1 MGNTG
6 LIAFYIDFLW
16 QSVML
21 TGHVQ
26 ALDLGHERQ
35 DVSGGVFS
43 AEDMM
48 VSPLDRRK
56 MGLGGGAVEELGE
69 VPVKHVFWDVWN

>member
-1 MGNTG
+1 
-6 LIAFYIDFLW
+6 
-16 QSVML
+16 ML

-26 ALDLGHERQ
+26 ALDLGHKRQ

-48 VSPLDRRK
+48 MSPLDGRK

-69 VPVKHVFWDVWN
+69 VPVKHVFWAVWN